1 MSQTLT
7 VCSLKTQTCYRVYM
21 VFRHNSKLQI
31 SRNKQIK
38 WPINDIKLKISLN
51 LKELVFNNC
60 FLNRVKFWDF

>member
-1 MSQTLT
+1 M
-7 VCSLKTQTCYRVYM
+7 VC
-21 VFRHNSKLQI
+21 RHNSKLQI